1 VILIVP
7 PNPFTAASEI
17 VETDEDPGETAAG
30 EVELSRKSWKL
41 NVAIVTWTKAPLVPI
56 MVSRYI
62 PATFELHDTIAVP
75 DPVIVLELIEPHVKP
90 AGGVSVRVI
99 VPVKPFWAAVVRVEL
114 ED

>member
-1 VILIVP
+1 VIVIVP

-62 PATFELHDTIAVP
+62 PATFELHDTVAVP
-75 DPVIVLELIEPHVKP
+75 EVETVLGLIEPQVRP
-90 AGGVSVRVI
+90 EGGVSVKVI
-99 VPVKPFWAAVVRVEL
+99 VPVNPF
-114 ED
+114 